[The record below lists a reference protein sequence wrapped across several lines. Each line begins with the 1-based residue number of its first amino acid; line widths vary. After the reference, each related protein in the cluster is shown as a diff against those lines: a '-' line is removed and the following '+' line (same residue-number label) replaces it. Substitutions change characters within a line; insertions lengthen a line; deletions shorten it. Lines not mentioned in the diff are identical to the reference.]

1 MAAQPE
7 PVSQSLNS
15 SAPDR
20 VFRQR
25 VLIALALL
33 AVYFVWGST
42 YLAILLALEGFPPML
57 MAGVRFLMAGIAL
70 YAALRLRGAAAPTRR
85 QWLWSGAIGT
95 LLLVGGN
102 GGVVVAEQW
111 VVSGVAALGVATVPL
126 WAALFGGLWGR
137 WPRRIEWLG
146 LLIGFAG
153 VVLLNLGG
161 DLRSQPLGALAL
173 LVAAVSWAFGSVWS
187 KRLDLPGGLM
197 ASAAQMLGASGVFLL
212 LSASLGER
220 LDGPPGLRAV
230 LALLYL
236 IVFGALVAFS
246 AYTFLL
252 RRVSP
257 ALATSYAYVNP
268 AVAIALGV
276 LLANERISTTAIVAM
291 IVILG
296 GVALIGAGRGRS

>member
-1 MAAQPE
+1 MATQPNQIAE
-7 PVSQSLNS
+7 PLQDA
-15 SAPDR
+15 APDR
-20 VFRQR
+20 VLRER

-33 AVYFVWGST
+33 AVYVVWGST
-42 YLAILLALEGFPPML
+42 YLAILVALEGFPPML
-57 MAGVRFLMAGIAL
+57 MAGVRFLAAGIAL
-70 YAALRLRGAAAPTRR
+70 FAVLWLRGAAAPTRR
-85 QWLWSGAIGT
+85 QWLWSAVIGT

-111 VVSGVAALGVATVPL
+111 VASGVAALGVATVPL

-137 WPRRIEWLG
+137 WPRRVEWLG

-153 VVLLNLGG
+153 VALLNLGG
-161 DLRSQPLGALAL
+161 DLGSQPLGALAL

-187 KRLDLPGGLM
+187 KRLDLPVGLM

-212 LSASLGER
+212 LSAGLGER
-220 LDGPPGLRAV
+220 LDGAPGARAV

-236 IVFGALVAFS
+236 IVFGSVVAFS

-268 AVAIALGV
+268 AVALALGV
-276 LLANERISTTAIVAM
+276 LLANERISALVIAAM
-291 IVILG
+291 LVILG
-296 GVALIGAGRGRS
+296 GVALIGTGRGRR